1 MSVWDDFGK
10 LELLWINILNYD
22 NDGYN
27 NHKYATIF
35 GNGKNQATIYI
46 RVRIS
51 DKNKKTLIIPDDEL
65 LKAAHLVHY
74 GEGKRLSRNG
84 DNSNYKPWAY
94 TDEDLGYA
102 KLVSSSSYPYL
113 ANAEVN
119 NYGEYGQVIKLY
131 LFATE
136 PNEGFKI
143 SAGIDIPG
151 VGDFN
156 TSYMGTLTRNGPEGK
171 TGSAFKYPHFVQ
183 VKAVAAVDYSSKY
196 NIVVKKDS
204 SEISNKIKISKVG
217 DEKQY
222 LKDIFY
228 FNGISKLERI
238 SIRPKEI
245 KSNDNNIF
253 KVINVIRDKKVDLGT
268 VKFLDNNLPDIIVGM
283 GGESFSS
290 CFVFI
295 ASQGLVGLMSGS
307 CIYATEEFTNI
318 VYKYELSKTMTNYGG
333 SDSPHASSDSPSA
346 GIAIFHCNI
355 PLRNVGKFNW
365 CNQNENAAVKMEAI
379 DSYGNSGI
387 ITIKSHYGDY
397 SIIDIT
403 INEE

>member
-46 RVRIS
+46 RIRIS
-51 DKNKKTLIIPDDEL
+51 DKNKKILIIPDDEL
-65 LKAAHLVHY
+65 LKAVHLVHY
-74 GEGKRLSRNG
+74 TEGKRLNRQG
-84 DNSNYKPWAY
+84 DNSNYKPWVY
-94 TDEDLGYA
+94 TNEDLGYA
-102 KLVSSSSYPYL
+102 KVISTSNTVKSEVST
-113 ANAEVN
+113 
-119 NYGEYGQVIKLY
+119 YGEYGQVIKLY
-131 LFATE
+131 LHATE

-151 VGDFN
+151 VVNFN
-156 TSYMGTLTRNGPEGK
+156 TSEMGTITRNGPEGK
-171 TGSAFKYPHFVQ
+171 TGSAFKYPHFVHI
-183 VKAVAAVDYSSKY
+183 KAITPIDYGSKY
-196 NIVVKKDS
+196 NVLANKGS

-217 DEKQY
+217 NERQY

-228 FNGISKLERI
+228 FNGISKREDI

-245 KSNDNNIF
+245 KSNDKNTF
-253 KVINVIRDKKVDLGT
+253 KVINVIRDKKANLDT
-268 VKFLDNNLPDIIVGM
+268 AKFLNNNLPDIIVGM
-283 GGESFSS
+283 GGGSFSS
-290 CFVFI
+290 YFVFV
-295 ASQGLVGLMSGS
+295 APQDLFGLMPGS
-307 CIYATEEFTNI
+307 CIYGVEEFTNI
-318 VYKYELSKTMTNYGG
+318 VYKYELSQEVTNYGG
-333 SDSPHASSDSPSA
+333 SDSPNLSSSSPSA
-346 GIAIFHCNI
+346 AVFILQCNI

-365 CNQNENAAVKMEAI
+365 CNQNENAVVKMEVI

-387 ITIKSHYGDY
+387 ITIKSHYGDS